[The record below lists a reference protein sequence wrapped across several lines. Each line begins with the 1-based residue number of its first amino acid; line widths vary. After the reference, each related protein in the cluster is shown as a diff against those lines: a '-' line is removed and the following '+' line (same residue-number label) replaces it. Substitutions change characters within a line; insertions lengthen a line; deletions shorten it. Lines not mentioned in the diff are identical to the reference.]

1 MSITVRPPRRA
12 RTPAPA
18 GSAGAGRLSDMAYTT
33 IRDRIVRH
41 DLPPGAV
48 LNERQ
53 FMREL
58 GVGRTP
64 LREAL
69 QRLAADRL
77 VVVLPRYGAFVASI
91 SMGDL
96 SIITEVRIAIEGY
109 AAALA
114 AERRTE
120 DEMQGLERSL
130 GEAAEVGEDFVK
142 IGDIDQRLHTGVAKA
157 ARNEHLLDL
166 VIRYHALTARM
177 WHLSRT
183 RPPFKDQMMYPE
195 WEQIVGAIRRRQP
208 DEAENAMR
216 RHIMLGRHQ
225 LHNAL

>member
-1 MSITVRPPRRA
+1 MKIRPRSSVPEDAVDR
-12 RTPAPA
+12 
-18 GSAGAGRLSDMAYTT
+18 SAGRLSDRAYAA
-33 IRDRIVRH
+33 IRDMIVRH
-41 DLPPGAV
+41 VLPPGGV
-48 LNERQ
+48 LKEQ
-53 FMREL
+53 QLMREL

-69 QRLAADRL
+69 QRLAVDRL
-77 VVVLPRYGAFVASI
+77 VVVVPRYGAFVASI

-96 SIITEVRIAIEGY
+96 AVITEIRIPLEGY

-114 AERRTE
+114 SERRTE
-120 DEMQGLERSL
+120 GEIVALEQHL
-130 GEAAEVGEDFVK
+130 ADAAEIGEDFVK
-142 IGDIDQRLHTGVAKA
+142 IGEIDQCLHLAVATA

-166 VIRYHALTARM
+166 LTRYHALTTRI

-208 DEAENAMR
+208 DEAEQAMR
-216 RHIMLGRHQ
+216 RHIMLSRNQ
-225 LHNAL
+225 LHHAL